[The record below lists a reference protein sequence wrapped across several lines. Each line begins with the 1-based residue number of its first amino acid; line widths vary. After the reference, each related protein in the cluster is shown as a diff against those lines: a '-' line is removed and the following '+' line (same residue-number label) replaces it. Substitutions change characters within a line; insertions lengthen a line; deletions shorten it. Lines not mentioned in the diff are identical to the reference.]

1 MSAKRKVSLVD
12 ELKNE
17 ALKIIESSEGPLGV
31 MDVAKGLGISWAT
44 ARVILL
50 TLEAEGRITSLKT
63 PKSKVYFAKDRGP
76 IIRSGVSR

>member
-1 MSAKRKVSLVD
+1 MSSKRKSSLTE
-12 ELKNE
+12 ELKDK
-17 ALKIIESSEGPLGV
+17 ALKMIEASEEPLGV
-31 MDVAKGLGISWAT
+31 ADVAKELGVSWAT

-50 TLEAEGRITSLKT
+50 TLEAEGRIISLKT